1 LASIPL
7 LDQLALVALVAVGV
21 TALLARLRW
30 PTTAGLLA
38 AGALVGPY
46 GLGWAHS
53 VETIEVLAE
62 MGVVLLLFSIGLE
75 FSLARLKDI
84 LRQVAVGGLLQVA
97 LTTGVTIAL
106 AGSLG
111 LAWSKA
117 ILLGF
122 VMALSSTAIVL
133 RALSDRRELDAPHGR
148 FIVGTLL
155 FQDLCVVPMVL
166 VIPLLAGGTAQGSS
180 LAPWTEL
187 AWVLGRAALLVTG
200 TVVASRLVIP
210 RLLSFVDGSRSREVF
225 LLAILGLCTGAA
237 WLTAQFQLSLALGA
251 FLAGMMVAET
261 EHGHR
266 ALGEILPLRDAFVSL
281 FFVSLGMLFEP
292 AMLMRE
298 PLLVGGLLLA
308 FLMGKGILATL
319 AAVVMRFPSRVAWLA
334 GVGLAQFG
342 EFGFVLIR
350 VAQEEGV
357 VTKAETAPWLAAG
370 ILSMVLTPL
379 LARLAPHITAGERL
393 LSGLERL
400 MGARGIDEMAESQTP
415 LADHVIV
422 VGMGLAGRLTTQAL
436 QASHIPVVVL
446 ELNSDRVKAGRATG
460 LPVYYADATSPE
472 ALDHAGLPRAR
483 MVVLLMN
490 DLQAA
495 QRVIASIRR
504 FAPTVPIVMR
514 TRFLLE
520 REPLLRLGAQDV
532 VAEEVEGAVEVIAR
546 VLRWVGVPRTLI
558 GNRVQA
564 IRTGAHP
571 ARRLGTGP
579 LKTDFDEAPT
589 DEDLQ
594 LRSRRVEE
602 GSRLV
607 GKSVDHLLQRTGQ
620 NLRLVACRRDG
631 TLMLD
636 LPEDHRFRAGDLAYL
651 VGPREAL
658 ALGRQVF
665 AGS

>member
-1 LASIPL
+1 MASIPI

-46 GLGWAHS
+46 GLAWAHS
-53 VETIEVLAE
+53 AEAIEVLAE

-97 LTTGVTIAL
+97 LTTAVTT
-106 AGSLG
+106 G
-111 LAWSKA
+111 LAACLGVAWPKA
-117 ILLGF
+117 VLLGF

-166 VIPLLAGGTAQGSS
+166 VIPLLAGSS
-180 LAPWTEL
+180 GPSTPLAPWTEL
-187 AWVLGRAALLVTG
+187 GWVLARATLLVAG
-200 TVVASRLVIP
+200 TILASRLVIP
-210 RLLSFVDGSRSREVF
+210 RLLAFVDGSNSREVF

-292 AMLMRE
+292 AMLTRE
-298 PLLVGGLLLA
+298 PVLVGSLLVA

-319 AAVVMRFPSRVAWLA
+319 AAMAMRFPSRIAWLA

-357 VTKAETAPWLAAG
+357 VTRAETAPWLTAG

-379 LARLAPHITAGERL
+379 LARMAPHITAGERL

-400 MGARGIDEMAESQTP
+400 LGARGIDELAESPTP

-436 QASHIPVVVL
+436 QASHLPVVVL
-446 ELNSDRVKAGRATG
+446 ELNSDRVKSGRALG

-472 ALDHAGLPRAR
+472 ALDHAGLTRAR

-495 QRVIASIRR
+495 QRVVSSVRR
-504 FAPTVPIVMR
+504 LAPTVPIVMR

-520 REPLLRLGAQDV
+520 RDPLLRLGAQDV

-546 VLRWVGVPRTLI
+546 VLRWMGVPRPLI
-558 GNRVQA
+558 GSRVQA

-579 LKTDFDEAPT
+579 LDVDLDEAPS

-594 LRSRRVEE
+594 MLSVRVEE
-602 GSRLV
+602 DSRIA
-607 GKSVDHLLQRTGQ
+607 GKPARHLLDRVG
-620 NLRLVACRRDG
+620 NELRIVACRRDG
-631 TLMLD
+631 NLMRD
-636 LPEDHRFRAGDLAYL
+636 MPAEYRFAVGDLVYL

-658 ALGRQVF
+658 ARGYQIF

>member
-38 AGALVGPY
+38 AGAIVGPY

-53 VETIEVLAE
+53 AEAIEVLAE

-97 LTTGVTIAL
+97 LTTAVTTAV
-106 AGSLG
+106 AGTLG
-111 LAWSKA
+111 LAWPKA
-117 ILLGF
+117 VLLGF
-122 VMALSSTAIVL
+122 VTALSSTAIVL
-133 RALSDRRELDAPHGR
+133 RALSDRQELDAPHGR

-166 VIPLLAGGTAQGSS
+166 VIPLLANGTGPGSPI
-180 LAPWTEL
+180 APWADL
-187 AWVLGRAALLVTG
+187 AWVMGRAAFLVTG
-200 TVVASRLVIP
+200 TIVASRLVIP
-210 RLLSFVDGSRSREVF
+210 RLLGFVDGSRSREVF

-292 AMLMRE
+292 AMLVRE
-298 PLLVGGLLLA
+298 PVLVGGLLLA
-308 FLMGKGILATL
+308 FLMGKGILATV
-319 AAVVMRFPSRVAWLA
+319 AAMVMRFPSRVAWLA

-400 MGARGIDEMAESQTP
+400 MGARGIDEMAEAQTP

-446 ELNSDRVKAGRATG
+446 ELNSDRVKAGRAMG

-490 DLQAA
+490 DMQAA
-495 QRVIASIRR
+495 QRVVASVRR
-504 FAPTVPIVMR
+504 LAPTVPLVMR

-546 VLRWVGVPRTLI
+546 VLRWIGVPRTLI
-558 GNRVQA
+558 GSRVQA

-571 ARRLGTGP
+571 ARRQGTGP
-579 LKTDFDEAPT
+579 LETDFDEAPT

-594 LRSRRVEE
+594 LLSARVEE
-602 GSRLV
+602 GSRME
-607 GKSVDHLLQRTGQ
+607 GKPVDHLLERTSHQ
-620 NLRLVACRRDG
+620 LRLVACRREG
-631 TLMLD
+631 NLMLE
-636 LPEDHRFRAGDLAYL
+636 LPEDYRFRAGDLAYL